1 MKGDLVYEPMHIE
14 PKFVPYSQTVLFI
27 DPSGRGADETALC
40 VASFAHGYV
49 VIHELLGIQGGYDTP
64 TLKQICKLI
73 NQYDINLVRYESNY
87 GDGMFG
93 KILTPV
99 VMQNCGAVSI
109 EEFKVS
115 GQKEQRIINTLEP
128 IMSQHRLVMDTQV
141 VKDKDNQLQITR
153 MQEKRGA
160 LKHDDRVDVL
170 AAAVSYWTE
179 ALAVDPEREMIVR
192 QEEDYKNK
200 VKEWMSNKR
209 SLGILG
215 DRISGAILLNGKEP
229 KENKFGKSILRRKR

>member
-1 MKGDLVYEPMHIE
+1 
-14 PKFVPYSQTVLFI
+14 
-27 DPSGRGADETALC
+27 
-40 VASFAHGYV
+40 
-49 VIHELLGIQGGYDTP
+49 
-64 TLKQICKLI
+64 
-73 NQYDINLVRYESNY
+73 
-87 GDGMFG
+87 MFG

-99 VMQNCGAVSI
+99 VMQNCGQVAI

-115 GQKEQRIINTLEP
+115 GQKEVRIINTLEP

-141 VKDKDNQLQITR
+141 LLNKDNQIQITR

-170 AAAVSYWTE
+170 AAAVSYWTD
-179 ALAVDPEREMIVR
+179 ALAIDPEKEMVVR

-215 DRISGAILLNGKEP
+215 DRISGAVLLNGKEP
-229 KENKFGKSILRRKR
+229 KEKKFGKSILRRKR